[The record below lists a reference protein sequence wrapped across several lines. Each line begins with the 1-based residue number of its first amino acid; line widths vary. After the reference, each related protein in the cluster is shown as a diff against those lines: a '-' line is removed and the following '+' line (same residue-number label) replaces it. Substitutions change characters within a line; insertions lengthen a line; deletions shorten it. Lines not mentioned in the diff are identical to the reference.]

1 MVKDPDQYTN
11 LIDNPDYAEECK
23 ESPRAIEPTLAAGP
37 VKTPSTL
44 KKFEDQQR
52 TLFATTRIF
61 DKKVQMRLLLSTF
74 TLLFLISGST
84 HLVAKKSAW
93 NWPPSSKAQAVDLS
107 KFTLDEEL
115 EITLWAKSPM
125 FYNPTNMAID
135 PQGRI
140 WIAEGVNYREKL
152 GIRREAGDR
161 IVVLTD
167 TDGDGS
173 ADQSKVFWQDP
184 YLESPLG
191 IAVFDNQVVISQP
204 PDIVVLTDVDRNLE
218 FDPAIDKKEVLLTG
232 FNGRQHDH
240 SLHSVTSGPD
250 GKWYFNS
257 GNCGA
262 IFTDNSG
269 KTFRMNTNYRGGA
282 SEEYFYTP
290 THELKGAKS
299 DDGFVWSAGF
309 SVRMN
314 PDGTDAEIIGH
325 GYRNSYEQVVSSMGD
340 LFQSDNDDYSSC
352 RNSYVLEYGS
362 AGYYSLD
369 GQHKWQAAKRSG
381 QAIQRAHWRQDNPGT
396 FDTGDVYGAGGPTG
410 VAFYENGALGKK
422 WEGTFLSCEASRNVI
437 FGYHPKPIGATY
449 SLDRFDFVSTTPT
462 PKDLNNESEE
472 EAEKRIHFRPADLD
486 IGPDGAIYVADWYD
500 PGTGGHST
508 RDESASGAIYR
519 IAPKGFKSDI
529 PSLDLKSVDGSLNA
543 LKSPNPAVRYLG
555 FQALKNFGD
564 SALPKVEELLQDRNP
579 YLCGPG
585 NLVAPPSGRKGK
597 KENRGRCFDSKNR
610 NHRLVA
616 YRSLRRMGF
625 DMSVMH
631 PNSPPMR
638 MRGYVAMLP
647 CPCALYPFD
656 QSKDA
661 LLDIAKQFD
670 GQDKNYVEA
679 IGLGAHGKGEPG
691 MGTLEK

>member
-1 MVKDPDQYTN
+1 
-11 LIDNPDYAEECK
+11 
-23 ESPRAIEPTLAAGP
+23 
-37 VKTPSTL
+37 
-44 KKFEDQQR
+44 
-52 TLFATTRIF
+52 
-61 DKKVQMRLLLSTF
+61 
-74 TLLFLISGST
+74 
-84 HLVAKKSAW
+84 
-93 NWPPSSKAQAVDLS
+93 
-107 KFTLDEEL
+107 
-115 EITLWAKSPM
+115 M

-381 QAIQRAHWRQDNPGT
+381 QAIQ
-396 FDTGDVYGAGGPTG
+396 TGPLEAGQPRH
-410 VAFYENGALGKK
+410 L
-422 WEGTFLSCEASRNVI
+422 
-437 FGYHPKPIGATY
+437 
-449 SLDRFDFVSTTPT
+449 
-462 PKDLNNESEE
+462 
-472 EAEKRIHFRPADLD
+472 
-486 IGPDGAIYVADWYD
+486 
-500 PGTGGHST
+500 
-508 RDESASGAIYR
+508 
-519 IAPKGFKSDI
+519 
-529 PSLDLKSVDGSLNA
+529 
-543 LKSPNPAVRYLG
+543 
-555 FQALKNFGD
+555 
-564 SALPKVEELLQDRNP
+564 
-579 YLCGPG
+579 
-585 NLVAPPSGRKGK
+585 
-597 KENRGRCFDSKNR
+597 
-610 NHRLVA
+610 
-616 YRSLRRMGF
+616 
-625 DMSVMH
+625 
-631 PNSPPMR
+631 
-638 MRGYVAMLP
+638 
-647 CPCALYPFD
+647 
-656 QSKDA
+656 
-661 LLDIAKQFD
+661 
-670 GQDKNYVEA
+670 
-679 IGLGAHGKGEPG
+679 
-691 MGTLEK
+691 